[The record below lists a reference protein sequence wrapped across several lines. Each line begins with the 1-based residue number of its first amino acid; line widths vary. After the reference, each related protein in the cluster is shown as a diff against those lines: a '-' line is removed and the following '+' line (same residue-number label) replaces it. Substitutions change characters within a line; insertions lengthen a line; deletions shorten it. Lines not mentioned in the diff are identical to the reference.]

1 MAHDVFIS
9 HSSKDK
15 AMADAIC
22 AGLEARGIRCWIAPR
37 DIAPGQNYAG
47 QLYKA
52 IEACKVFLV
61 VLTGNSLLSTH
72 ILKEVELAV
81 QSGNAILPFRLQDIP
96 LTDDLK
102 YYLGNV
108 HWLDALTPPLE
119 KHIGILADYIQRI
132 LNAQLIKAAG
142 PIDENP
148 LQEKIAKPVPIPFT
162 QTQNASKK
170 STASLLLPIGLI
182 LLAIAVVI
190 GAVIIGKIFL
200 PKSDKTSQNDQ
211 KTDTIEFFPTVTS
224 TQTTSVPSAIVQ
236 NTMTATPI
244 VVTGILINNANCY
257 ETSRE
262 TSPLVE
268 TLLAGTIAII
278 LGQNNTGDW
287 VNLKYDGDKHFY
299 HDENTRVQDCWM
311 YKLNLEIQAV
321 STPLAVFTPKPATRQ
336 IWKAVVSGSRP
347 DGSTFGTDFE
357 NAEKSTA
364 ISQAEEFCKNEI
376 GFGNTCT
383 YTMTTTYVW

>member
-1 MAHDVFIS
+1 
-9 HSSKDK
+9 
-15 AMADAIC
+15 
-22 AGLEARGIRCWIAPR
+22 
-37 DIAPGQNYAG
+37 
-47 QLYKA
+47 
-52 IEACKVFLV
+52 
-61 VLTGNSLLSTH
+61 
-72 ILKEVELAV
+72 
-81 QSGNAILPFRLQDIP
+81 
-96 LTDDLK
+96 
-102 YYLGNV
+102 
-108 HWLDALTPPLE
+108 LE